1 GEDESS
7 VGGLV
12 DVGSR
17 DVGSRDAADRGL
29 ADSDG
34 QADYRGGRLPVCGAE
49 RGTTSPDSY
58 AVITAWVRSR
68 RPSLART
75 RLTCVFTVWSPTTSR
90 SAISVFERPSATSVS
105 TSTSHGVS

>member
-1 GEDESS
+1 MISGGSVVVVLGAQDSHGEQRREGSEGEDESS

-17 DVGSRDAADRGL
+17 DAGSRDAADRGL

-58 AVITAWVRSR
+58 AVITA
-68 RPSLART
+68 
-75 RLTCVFTVWSPTTSR
+75 
-90 SAISVFERPSATSVS
+90 
-105 TSTSHGVS
+105 

>member
-1 GEDESS
+1 MLDQEQVISGGSVVVVLGAQDSHGEQRREGSEGEDESS

-12 DVGSR
+12 

-58 AVITAWVRSR
+58 AVITA
-68 RPSLART
+68 
-75 RLTCVFTVWSPTTSR
+75 
-90 SAISVFERPSATSVS
+90 
-105 TSTSHGVS
+105 